1 MKDAR
6 ISRYNSK
13 VKFSIYDFERIF
25 PMQEDDD
32 NQNLVLGILF
42 GIIALVIG
50 LVIGLTVYVTG
61 QNADAAPAAVQEIA
75 EVGEPLVKLYF
86 DSGKAELPANAAE
99 EVAKVVAKLHEESG
113 KIVLISGYH
122 DETGGAAV
130 NAEVAKARAVAVK
143 DALVGAGV
151 PADKVAMRKPAV
163 TLGGTDDA
171 EARRV
176 EVRVQ

>member
-1 MKDAR
+1 
-6 ISRYNSK
+6 
-13 VKFSIYDFERIF
+13 
-25 PMQEDDD
+25 MQEDDD

-61 QNADAAPAAVQEIA
+61 QTNTKAAPVAAMAEVPEIA
-75 EVGEPLVKLYF
+75 EVGEALAKLYF
-86 DSGKAELPANAAE
+86 DSGKADLPANAAD
-99 EVAKVVAKLHEESG
+99 EVAKVVAKLQEDPS

-130 NAEVAKARAVAVK
+130 NAEVAKARAVALK
-143 DALVGAGV
+143 DALIAAGV

-163 TLGGTDDA
+163 ALGGTDAA

>member
-1 MKDAR
+1 
-6 ISRYNSK
+6 
-13 VKFSIYDFERIF
+13 
-25 PMQEDDD
+25 MQQDDD

-50 LVIGLTVYVTG
+50 LVIGLGVYVTG
-61 QNADAAPAAVQEIA
+61 QNRAPAPVAAVVAEEPEIA
-75 EVGEPLVKLYF
+75 EVGEPLVKFYF
-86 DSGKAELPANAAE
+86 ESGKAELPAGAPDE
-99 EVAKVVAKLHEESG
+99 LAKVIAKLNEDPS
-113 KIVLISGYH
+113 KLVLLSGYH

-143 DALVGAGV
+143 DALVAAGLA
-151 PADKVAMRKPAV
+151 ADKVKMRKPAI
-163 TLGGTDDA
+163 TLGGADAA

>member
-1 MKDAR
+1 M
-6 ISRYNSK
+6 
-13 VKFSIYDFERIF
+13 E
-25 PMQEDDD
+25 QDDD

-61 QNADAAPAAVQEIA
+61 QNAAAKPAAVAAVEAPEIA

-86 DSGKAELPANAAE
+86 ESGKAELPANGAE
-99 EVAKVVAKLHEESG
+99 EVVKVVAKLAEDG
-113 KIVLISGYH
+113 TKIVLISGYH

-130 NAEVAKARAVAVK
+130 NAEVAKARAGAVK
-143 DALVGAGV
+143 DALLAAGV
-151 PADKVAMRKPAV
+151 PADKLAMRKPAV
-163 TLGGTDDA
+163 TLGGGEAA

>member
-1 MKDAR
+1 M
-6 ISRYNSK
+6 
-13 VKFSIYDFERIF
+13 E
-25 PMQEDDD
+25 QDDD

-61 QNADAAPAAVQEIA
+61 QNAAAKPAAVAAVEAPEIA

-86 DSGKAELPANAAE
+86 ESGKAELPANGAE
-99 EVAKVVAKLHEESG
+99 EVAKVVAKLAEDG
-113 KIVLISGYH
+113 TKIVLISGYH

-130 NAEVAKARAVAVK
+130 NAEVAKARAGAVK
-143 DALVGAGV
+143 DALLAAGV
-151 PADKVAMRKPAV
+151 PADKLAMRKPAV
-163 TLGGTDDA
+163 TLGGGDAA

>member
-1 MKDAR
+1 MT
-6 ISRYNSK
+6 
-13 VKFSIYDFERIF
+13 
-25 PMQEDDD
+25 QDDD

-42 GIIALVIG
+42 GVIALVIG
-50 LVIGLTVYVTG
+50 LVIGLTTYVTG
-61 QNADAAPAAVQEIA
+61 QAQTAKPAVVAEEPEIA

-99 EVAKVVAKLHEESG
+99 ELAKVVAKLQEEPA
-113 KIVLISGYH
+113 KLVLISGYH

-130 NAEVAKARAVAVK
+130 NAEVSKARALAVK
-143 DALVGAGV
+143 DALATAGV
-151 PADKVAMRKPAV
+151 AADKLKLRKPAI
-163 TLGGTDDA
+163 TLGGADEA

>member
-1 MKDAR
+1 
-6 ISRYNSK
+6 
-13 VKFSIYDFERIF
+13 
-25 PMQEDDD
+25 MQQDDD

-61 QNADAAPAAVQEIA
+61 QTAQAKPAAAASAEAPEIA
-75 EVGEPLVKLYF
+75 EVGEALVKLYF
-86 DSGKAELPANAAE
+86 DSGKSELPAGAAD
-99 EVAKVVAKLHEESG
+99 EVAKVLAKLQEDSSR
-113 KIVLISGYH
+113 IVLISGYH

-130 NAEVAKARAVAVK
+130 NAEVAKARALALK
-143 DALVGAGV
+143 DALVAAGI
-151 PADKVAMRKPAV
+151 PADKIALRKPAV
-163 TLGGTDDA
+163 TLGGTDGA

>member
-1 MKDAR
+1 
-6 ISRYNSK
+6 
-13 VKFSIYDFERIF
+13 
-25 PMQEDDD
+25 MQEDDD

-50 LVIGLTVYVTG
+50 LVIGLASYVSG
-61 QNADAAPAAVQEIA
+61 QAKVAAPAAVAAVEAPEIA
-75 EVGEPLVKLYF
+75 EVGEPLIKLYF

-99 EVAKVVAKLHEESG
+99 EVAKVVAKLAEEPA

-143 DALVGAGV
+143 DALVAAGI
-151 PADKVAMRKPAV
+151 PTDKVAMRKPAI
-163 TLGGTDDA
+163 TLGGADAA

>member
-1 MKDAR
+1 M
-6 ISRYNSK
+6 
-13 VKFSIYDFERIF
+13 E
-25 PMQEDDD
+25 QDDD

-61 QNADAAPAAVQEIA
+61 QNTAAKPAAVAAVEAPEIA

-86 DSGKAELPANAAE
+86 ESGKAELPANGAE
-99 EVAKVVAKLHEESG
+99 EVAKVVAKLAEDG
-113 KIVLISGYH
+113 AKIVLISGYH

-130 NAEVAKARAVAVK
+130 NAEVAKARAGAVK
-143 DALVGAGV
+143 DALLAAGV
-151 PADKVAMRKPAV
+151 PAD
-163 TLGGTDDA
+163 LGGGDAA

>member
-1 MKDAR
+1 M
-6 ISRYNSK
+6 
-13 VKFSIYDFERIF
+13 E
-25 PMQEDDD
+25 QDDD

-42 GIIALVIG
+42 GVIALVIG

-61 QNADAAPAAVQEIA
+61 QNAAAKPAAVAAVEAPEIA

-86 DSGKAELPANAAE
+86 ESGKAELPANGAE
-99 EVAKVVAKLHEESG
+99 EVAKVVAKLAEDG
-113 KIVLISGYH
+113 TKIVLISGYH

-130 NAEVAKARAVAVK
+130 NAEVAKARAGAVK
-143 DALVGAGV
+143 DALLAAGV
-151 PADKVAMRKPAV
+151 PTDKLAMRKPAV
-163 TLGGTDDA
+163 TLGGGEAA

>member
-1 MKDAR
+1 
-6 ISRYNSK
+6 
-13 VKFSIYDFERIF
+13 
-25 PMQEDDD
+25 MQEDDD

-50 LVIGLTVYVTG
+50 LVIGLASYVTG
-61 QNADAAPAAVQEIA
+61 QTREAAPAAVAAIEAPEIA
-75 EVGEPLVKLYF
+75 EVGEPLIKLYF
-86 DSGKAELPANAAE
+86 DSGKADLPANAAE
-99 EVAKVVAKLHEESG
+99 EVAKVVAKLHEEPA

-143 DALVGAGV
+143 DALIAAGI
-151 PADKVAMRKPAV
+151 ASDKVNMRKPAI
-163 TLGGTDDA
+163 TLGGADAA

>member
-1 MKDAR
+1 M
-6 ISRYNSK
+6 
-13 VKFSIYDFERIF
+13 E
-25 PMQEDDD
+25 QDDD

-61 QNADAAPAAVQEIA
+61 QNAAATPVAAVEAPEIA

-86 DSGKAELPANAAE
+86 ESGKAELPANGAE
-99 EVAKVVAKLHEESG
+99 EVAKVVAKLAEDG
-113 KIVLISGYH
+113 TKIVLISGYH

-130 NAEVAKARAVAVK
+130 NAEVAKARADAVK
-143 DALVGAGV
+143 DALLAAGV
-151 PADKVAMRKPAV
+151 PADKLAMRKPAV
-163 TLGGTDDA
+163 TLGGGEAA

>member
-1 MKDAR
+1 M
-6 ISRYNSK
+6 
-13 VKFSIYDFERIF
+13 E
-25 PMQEDDD
+25 QDDD

-42 GIIALVIG
+42 GVIALVIG

-61 QNADAAPAAVQEIA
+61 QNAAAKPAAVAAVEAPEIA

-86 DSGKAELPANAAE
+86 ESGKAELPANGAE
-99 EVAKVVAKLHEESG
+99 EVVMVVAKLAEDG
-113 KIVLISGYH
+113 TKIVLISGYH

-130 NAEVAKARAVAVK
+130 NAEVAKARAGAVK
-143 DALVGAGV
+143 DALLAAGV
-151 PADKVAMRKPAV
+151 PADKLAMRKPAV
-163 TLGGTDDA
+163 TLGGGEAA

>member
-1 MKDAR
+1 
-6 ISRYNSK
+6 
-13 VKFSIYDFERIF
+13 
-25 PMQEDDD
+25 MQQDDD

-61 QNADAAPAAVQEIA
+61 QTAQAKPAAAASAEVPEIA
-75 EVGEPLVKLYF
+75 EIGEALVKLYF
-86 DSGKAELPANAAE
+86 DSGKSELPVGASD
-99 EVAKVVAKLHEESG
+99 EVAKVVAKLQEDG
-113 KIVLISGYH
+113 TRIVLISGYH

-130 NAEVAKARAVAVK
+130 NAEVAKARALALK
-143 DALVGAGV
+143 AALVAAGI
-151 PADKVAMRKPAV
+151 PDDKIALRKPAV
-163 TLGGTDDA
+163 TLGGTDGA

>member
-1 MKDAR
+1 
-6 ISRYNSK
+6 
-13 VKFSIYDFERIF
+13 
-25 PMQEDDD
+25 MQQDDD

-50 LVIGLTVYVTG
+50 LVIGLGVYVTG
-61 QNADAAPAAVQEIA
+61 QNRAPAPVAAVVAEEPEIA
-75 EVGEPLVKLYF
+75 EVGEALVKFYF
-86 DSGKAELPANAAE
+86 ESGKAELPAGAE
-99 EVAKVVAKLHEESG
+99 GELAKVVAKLAEDPSRL
-113 KIVLISGYH
+113 VLLSGYH

-143 DALVGAGV
+143 DALIAAGLA
-151 PADKVAMRKPAV
+151 ADKVKMRKPAV
-163 TLGGTDDA
+163 TLGGTDPA

>member
-1 MKDAR
+1 
-6 ISRYNSK
+6 
-13 VKFSIYDFERIF
+13 
-25 PMQEDDD
+25 MQEDDD

-42 GIIALVIG
+42 GVIALVIG
-50 LVIGLTVYVTG
+50 LVIGLASYVTG
-61 QNADAAPAAVQEIA
+61 QTREAAPAAVAAVEAPEIA
-75 EVGEPLVKLYF
+75 EVGEPLIKLYF

-99 EVAKVVAKLHEESG
+99 EVAKVVAKLQEEPA
-113 KIVLISGYH
+113 KLVLISGYH